1 MFTAYIKYI
10 SLLLISGLILTFY
23 RATLPATHVSAKTLN
38 VLKTLSA
45 DKQLTSFSVLND
57 VILPLFPVLNTG
69 DLLPGNKK

>member
-23 RATLPATHVSAKTLN
+23 RATLPATQLRAKTLN
-38 VLKTLSA
+38 ALNMHNAGKHH
-45 DKQLTSFSVLND
+45 KPFSVLND